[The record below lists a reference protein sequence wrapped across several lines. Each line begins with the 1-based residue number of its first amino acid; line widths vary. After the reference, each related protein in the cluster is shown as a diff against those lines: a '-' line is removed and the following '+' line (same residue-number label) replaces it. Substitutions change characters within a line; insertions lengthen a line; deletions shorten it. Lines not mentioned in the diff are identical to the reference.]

1 MAAVSGGF
9 RRWLLQQG
17 GELLDTLSC
26 RWGARL
32 VWLAGQAGAPH
43 AATIAQRVC
52 ALSRRVAPHIP
63 VLRRNQA
70 GSATICLMP
79 HIRSRLL
86 GRARRRYGADQ
97 HHQPRHTACA
107 TLLLLLLRVPPS
119 AVAVSVLSVLSV
131 RCGGCSLG
139 PLSADRMCDCVPAS
153 LSESVSTRT
162 ATECACMPE
171 RNPVSRRFIHAV
183 TIGAPRRL
191 LSPLLPVPELPT
203 TQKRSGTLR
212 RAAEQPQQQLPG
224 SCPPVPAS
232 AQHPM
237 QPSSSSLPQAH

>member
-107 TLLLLLLRVPPS
+107 TLLLLRVPS
-119 AVAVSVLSVLSV
+119 AATAVCSACSAFAAAVALLVLCLSIVCVTVCLLLSV
-131 RCGGCSLG
+131 RVCLREPLQSVHVCLSEILCQGVSFTLL
-139 PLSADRMCDCVPAS
+139 LSAPRIAS
-153 LSESVSTRT
+153 SRHR
-162 ATECACMPE
+162 AC
-171 RNPVSRRFIHAV
+171 NSRSAE
-183 TIGAPRRL
+183 TL
-191 LSPLLPVPELPT
+191 
-203 TQKRSGTLR
+203 KRSSMLR
-212 RAAEQPQQQLPG
+212 RATEQPQQQLPG

>member
-1 MAAVSGGF
+1 VRSRGGW
-9 RRWLLQQG
+9 RR
-17 GELLDTLSC
+17 T
-26 RWGARL
+26 
-32 VWLAGQAGAPH
+32 P
-43 AATIAQRVC
+43 
-52 ALSRRVAPHIP
+52 IP

-70 GSATICLMP
+70 CSATICLMP

-86 GRARRRYGADQ
+86 GRARHRHGADQ
-97 HHQPRHTACA
+97 HRQPRHTACA
-107 TLLLLLLRVPPS
+107 TLLLLRVPS
-119 AVAVSVLSVLSV
+119 AAAASVLSVLSV

-191 LSPLLPVPELPT
+191 LSPPCLQFQICRDSEKK
-203 TQKRSGTLR
+203 QH
-212 RAAEQPQQQLPG
+212 AA
-224 SCPPVPAS
+224 SCDRTAS
-232 AQHPM
+232 ATA
-237 QPSSSSLPQAH
+237 SR

>member
-70 GSATICLMP
+70 CSATICLMP

-107 TLLLLLLRVPPS
+107 TLLLLRVPS
-119 AVAVSVLSVLSV
+119 AATAVCSACSAFAAAVALLVLCLSIVCVTVCLLLSV
-131 RCGGCSLG
+131 RVCLREPLQSVHVCMSEIVYQGFSFTLL
-139 PLSADRMCDCVPAS
+139 LSAPRVASSRHRACNSRSADDSEKKRHAASCD
-153 LSESVSTRT
+153 RT
-162 ATECACMPE
+162 ASATA
-171 RNPVSRRFIHAV
+171 SR
-183 TIGAPRRL
+183 
-191 LSPLLPVPELPT
+191 
-203 TQKRSGTLR
+203 
-212 RAAEQPQQQLPG
+212 
-224 SCPPVPAS
+224 
-232 AQHPM
+232 
-237 QPSSSSLPQAH
+237 